1 MSHIVSCV
9 ALSLLLGV
17 TAALSGCASTL
28 DPVHDALKAR
38 YDESLI
44 EIDNPRTEGRI
55 VSPGA
60 VLDHTEGPDRPCT
73 SPSSP

>member
-38 YDESLI
+38 YDESLSRLI
-44 EIDNPRTEGRI
+44 IRGLR
-55 VSPGA
+55 A
-60 VLDHTEGPDRPCT
+60 A
-73 SPSSP
+73 SSARARS